1 MHALTLIST
10 TERPLKPMIEAAVA
24 NELRLLK
31 AAIRRS
37 EQRLLAFET
46 NYGMPAGEF
55 LRRFESDELQESL
68 DFAEWIG
75 EHRLLERLRE
85 KTATLQG
92 IQFAN

>member
-10 TERPLKPMIEAAVA
+10 TQRPLKPMIEAALA

-37 EQRLLAFET
+37 ERRLLAFEAS
-46 NYGMPAGEF
+46 YGMPTGEF

-68 DFAEWIG
+68 DLDMQQKLYRYF
-75 EHRLLERLRE
+75 LPSSSLPP
-85 KTATLQG
+85 
-92 IQFAN
+92 